1 MSNRKENQTPDQ
13 NSHDAIVELVSQVK
27 HRPLPRSTKVLTIV
41 VVAAMIFTGGI
52 AYGKH
57 KATAGTGTALSLA
70 GLSAGG
76 FGGGLGAGGFGG
88 RNRNGG
94 GTPGTSGT
102 LSGGT
107 VTGGTGGLGS
117 GAATSTDVAGTI
129 VSITPTT
136 VVIQTLTGEKQ
147 TFPLLTNTRVRE
159 NSAATL
165 ASVKPG
171 DIVTIKPDSANA
183 AKTITV
189 VK

>member
-1 MSNRKENQTPDQ
+1 MNNQIIEDH
-13 NSHDAIVELVSQVK
+13 SHDAIVELVSQAK
-27 HRPLPRSTKVLTIV
+27 HRPLPRSTKALTIIV
-41 VVAAMIFTGGI
+41 IAALLFTGGI

-57 KATAGTGTALSLA
+57 KATASTGA
-70 GLSAGG
+70 GLSLSGLTAGNLGSG
-76 FGGGLGAGGFGG
+76 FGSGFNR
-88 RNRNGG
+88 RNRSGA
-94 GTPGTSGT
+94 TGTSGALSGGT

-107 VTGGTGGLGS
+107 LGTGTAS
-117 GAATSTDVAGTI
+117 TVTSDVAGTI
-129 VSITPTT
+129 VSITATS

-159 NSAATL
+159 SMAGTL

-171 DIVTIKPDSANA
+171 DIVTIKPDSSNS